1 MKDSAAHPAWE
12 EHGLSRTEC
21 AIVKAFWSLLEEKP
35 YGSITVRDIVSRC
48 RIHRNTFYYHFQDVP
63 ALLDTTLRIWADSLV
78 GQARFDTAAD
88 CVLPIARCA
97 MEQWRVLDHVYRSV
111 RRDEFVAL
119 LERTNRYI
127 VTRHIEAATRGLRVS
142 PQDKA
147 LLILYYKS
155 TFQGVVLDWLNA
167 DMAYD
172 LVDTAARLCA
182 LMDGTG
188 RNAVLRLLDG
198 KTQ

>member
-1 MKDSAAHPAWE
+1 MKDSAAHPVWE

-21 AIVKAFWSLLEEKP
+21 AIVEAFWSLLEEKP

-63 ALLDTTLRIWADSLV
+63 ALLDMTLRIWADSRV

-88 CVLPIARCA
+88 CVLPAARCA
-97 MEQWRVLDHVYRSV
+97 MEQRRVLDHVYRSV

-119 LERTNRYI
+119 IERTNRHI
-127 VTRHIEAATRGLRVS
+127 VSRHVENMTRGLRVS
-142 PQDKA
+142 QQDKA
-147 LLILYYKS
+147 LLILYYQS

-167 DMAYD
+167 GMAYD

-188 RNAVLRLLDG
+188 RNAVLRLLG
-198 KTQ
+198 GETE

>member
-1 MKDSAAHPAWE
+1 MRDSAAHPAWE
-12 EHGLSRTEC
+12 EHGLSLTEC
-21 AIVKAFWSLLEEKP
+21 AIVEAFWSLLEEKP

-48 RIHRNTFYYHFQDVP
+48 RIHRNTFYYHSQDVP
-63 ALLDTTLRIWADSLV
+63 ALLDMTLRIWADSLV

-88 CVLPIARCA
+88 CVLPVARCA
-97 MEQWRVLDHVYRSV
+97 MEQRRVLDHVYRSV

-119 LERTNRYI
+119 IERTNRHI
-127 VTRHIEAATRGLRVS
+127 VSRYVENMTRGLRVS
-142 PQDKA
+142 QQDKA

-155 TFQGVVLDWLNA
+155 TFHGVVLDWLNA
-167 DMAYD
+167 GMAYD

-188 RNAVLRLLDG
+188 RNAVLRLLG
-198 KTQ
+198 GETE